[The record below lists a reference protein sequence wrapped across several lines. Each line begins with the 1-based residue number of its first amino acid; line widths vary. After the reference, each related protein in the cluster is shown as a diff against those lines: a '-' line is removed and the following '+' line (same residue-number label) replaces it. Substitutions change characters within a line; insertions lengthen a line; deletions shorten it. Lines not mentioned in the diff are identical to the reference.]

1 MYEDSK
7 ALEEA
12 IRDFIFARQEE
23 PEENYPARL
32 SGKAAAEYQRQWIL
46 IDSYQD
52 ILNALLPNERHE
64 IDALVSA
71 FNGVTAIVAETE
83 YRRGV
88 MDAFHIL
95 RNLLNADDRRR
106 ASC

>member
-12 IRDFIFARQEE
+12 IRDFIYARQEE
-23 PEENYPARL
+23 PEKNYAARL
-32 SGKAAAEYQRQWIL
+32 NGKAAVEYQRQWIL

-52 ILNALLPNERHE
+52 ILNTLLPNERHE

-71 FNGVTAIVAETE
+71 LNGVAAIVAEAE